1 MLSFKFLTRQTIS
14 EGFAYEP
21 LIIIFIYLNGY
32 EDTADHQAGPPVSFW
47 WHLEDIEANYAGSHL
62 DLRVKDH
69 GKEFHVRRFEGI
81 AIRNQDLQLE
91 KPSFVRRV
99 VTSYD
104 LRLGL
109 DKGRERYN
117 VSKVERIEDLSVRDT
132 Y

>member
-47 WHLEDIEANYAGSHL
+47 WHFEDIEAKYASHL
-62 DLRVKDH
+62 DLRVPNH
-69 GKEFHVRRFEGI
+69 RQEFNVRRFEGI
-81 AIRNQDLQLE
+81 AFRNQDLQLE
-91 KPSFVRRV
+91 GTTFVRRV

-109 DKGRERYN
+109 
-117 VSKVERIEDLSVRDT
+117 
-132 Y
+132 